1 LKNLLYLN
9 KYFIKYKWHLIG
21 GILFVIAANYFAILI
36 PQILRD
42 SIDFIFDEIK
52 EGKANNSKFSE
63 LNKQIMWFV
72 ALVMGVAILRGIFMY
87 FMRQTIIV
95 MSRHIEYDLRQ
106 EIFAKYESMDN
117 AFYKTQRTGDL
128 MSRIYEDVNKVRM
141 YLGPVILYGVN
152 LLSTFFLVIFSMLS
166 VSPKLSLYT
175 LLPLP
180 ILSVSIYFVSRM
192 INQKSEII
200 QRQIARLT
208 TITQESYSGI
218 RVMKSYVKEKQF
230 QDHFLQECID
240 YEEKNI
246 DLAKVNAFFHPLMI
260 LLVGA
265 STLLTIYIGGI
276 MAMKGEITAGNLA
289 EFIIYIN
296 YLTWPFTAIGWMV
309 SVLQEAEASQGRI
322 NQFLHVNP
330 EITNTN
336 NEDYKIHGEIE
347 FRNVTFRYPDTN
359 ILALDNVSFTL
370 KKGEKLALLG
380 KTASGKSTIA
390 DLIVRLYNV
399 DSGQILID
407 GKDINEHNLSVLRQS
422 IGYVPQDSF
431 LFSDSIAN
439 NIRFGNEDA
448 KMDEVEEYADAAALL
463 KEIENFPDGMKTK
476 VGERGVSLSGGQKQR
491 VSIARALIKD
501 PNIVLLDDCLS
512 AVDANTENDILNALN
527 SELDRKTTIVITHR
541 FYNLLEFDKIIVLD
555 NGRIGE
561 IGRHEELIENGGFYA
576 EQYESQMSAMSS
588 NPQ

>member
-1 LKNLLYLN
+1 
-9 KYFIKYKWHLIG
+9 LIG

>member
-1 LKNLLYLN
+1 M
-9 KYFIKYKWHLIG
+9 IG